1 MQDYLLKSSTSVL
14 FMEDTILLSTT
25 VSSFPRYSKSR
36 DWSHDVKMAAR
47 REIKWRKILYEHQ
60 NVPDN
65 YVDESFLEEMKKNCK
80 QISKLFPVNPN
91 FSFDIYLVFIYRCYQ
106 HCVKNTVN
114 VFASTFLFQC
124 I

>member
-1 MQDYLLKSSTSVL
+1 MQGYLLKASTSVL

-36 DWSHDVKMAAR
+36 DRSHDVKMAAR

-80 QISKLFPVNPN
+80 HIPTFSTINSN
-91 FSFDIYLVFIYRCYQ
+91 FSIGISL
-106 HCVKNTVN
+106 
-114 VFASTFLFQC
+114 
-124 I
+124 

>member
-1 MQDYLLKSSTSVL
+1 MQDYLLKASTSVL

-36 DWSHDVKMAAR
+36 DRSHDIKMAAR

-80 QISKLFPVNPN
+80 QI
-91 FSFDIYLVFIYRCYQ
+91 FDIFHYQSEFYLWYVAIY
-106 HCVKNTVN
+106 
-114 VFASTFLFQC
+114 F
-124 I
+124 